1 MLLPICHDDAELFR
15 IVLDRVLTPIHRA
28 AVQDGDF
35 RQVTV
40 RVRGHDKESQTLGLT
55 ATESDPQRRERDP
68 F

>member
-1 MLLPICHDDAELFR
+1 
-15 IVLDRVLTPIHRA
+15 VLTPIHRA